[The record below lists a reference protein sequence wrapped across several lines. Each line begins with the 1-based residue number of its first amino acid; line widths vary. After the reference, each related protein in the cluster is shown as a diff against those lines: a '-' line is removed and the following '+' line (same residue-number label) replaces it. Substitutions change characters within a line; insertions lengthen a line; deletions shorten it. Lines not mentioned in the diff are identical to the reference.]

1 MADDSNLKG
10 GSGKGSSSGKK
21 EEHSSSQLG
30 QGGKRPAA
38 PKQTPASKPSKPAS
52 KPATSKPSGGLPRQP
67 ATSRPAAKPASVQSD
82 PAKPKPV
89 VGAVGKQASSSAAA
103 ERQQEIELIRR
114 SFNQAQ
120 AGVNLSSI
128 SSAIGSIDAAVR
140 KLPTEL
146 SQLRGR
152 GYAHAG
158 QLEERIQGISQQ
170 WRTTR
175 PRVESSLRNQQ
186 ASLRSEANQVEQAVQ
201 RMTALNASSLSLARS
216 AVEGLESQLRTASS
230 SLEGLYS
237 DMEIE
242 LHEIENDLR
251 KVSKMLDLIDA
262 SPEIQ
267 LRKSEGPLLAVL
279 AEWRKDGK
287 EGPDGNLILTDQRL
301 LFEQNEQV
309 ATKKLFGLFATEKET
324 VRNLLFDVPAYEIE
338 SAKASEEGGFL
349 GMGKEDILDFV
360 LGPSAPITRARFHLK
375 GQDSEEWVMWI
386 NRVKSGEIDSFRHA
400 QFREEVQEAA
410 SLSLSFPSQCPTCF
424 APVPTPPRGVTSV
437 TCDFC
442 GAIIKPE
449 GSA

>member
-1 MADDSNLKG
+1 MADEGNLKG
-10 GSGKGSSSGKK
+10 GSGKGSSGKR
-21 EEHSSSQLG
+21 EERRSSRVG

-38 PKQTPASKPSKPAS
+38 PKRQPSASKPSKPTS
-52 KPATSKPSGGLPRQP
+52 KPASKPSGGLPRQP
-67 ATSRPAAKPASVQSD
+67 ATSRPAAKPASVQRD
-82 PAKPKPV
+82 TAKPKPA
-89 VGAVGKQASSSAAA
+89 VGAVGKQASSSAAT
-103 ERQQEIELIRR
+103 ERQQDIELIRR

-128 SSAIGSIDAAVR
+128 SSTIGSIDAAVR

-175 PRVESSLRNQQ
+175 PRVESSLRSQQ
-186 ASLRSEANQVEQAVQ
+186 TSLRSEANQVEQAVQ

-216 AVEGLESQLRTASS
+216 AVDGLESQLRAASS
-230 SLEGLYS
+230 SLEGLYG
-237 DMEIE
+237 DMEME

-267 LRKSEGPLLAVL
+267 LRKSEGPLLAVP

-301 LFEQNEQV
+301 LFEQNEKV

-324 VRNLLFDVPAYEIE
+324 VQNLLFDVPAYEIE
-338 SAKASEEGGFL
+338 SAQANEDGGFL
-349 GMGKEDILDFV
+349 GMGKEEILDFV
-360 LGPSAPITRARFHLK
+360 LGASAPVTRARFHLK
-375 GQDSEEWVMWI
+375 GQDSQEWVMWI
-386 NRVKSGEIDSFRHA
+386 NRVKSGEIDAFRHT
-400 QFREEVQEAA
+400 QYREEVQEAA
-410 SLSLSFPSQCPTCF
+410 ALALTFPSQCPACF
-424 APVPTPPRGVTSV
+424 AAVPTPPRGMTSV

-449 GSA
+449 GTA